1 MKNIN
6 EKVRQYISHSI
17 DNLDVLLENKI
28 FYYEYDIY
36 KIFNKMVLMELQKI
50 LFEDIKVMYTF
61 MELILYSDAYAVL
74 NYKDKNNKLS
84 TEEKRY
90 FKRIKNIDNYD
101 KLDKCFDNDPNLVS
115 YMLKTSKIFTNLKK
129 FDKVLVVKSLDE
141 ESKNQIKK
149 INMFYQNDVN
159 EYDINVDDYF
169 IINEIKVLK
178 HHYERLNKEDKS
190 YTDTVNFLN
199 KLNKI
204 EDISDI
210 LISMDVTKENL
221 NENIV
226 RNYFES
232 MKSKVIKLSRDD
244 IDVRK
249 TNK

>member
-1 MKNIN
+1 
-6 EKVRQYISHSI
+6 
-17 DNLDVLLENKI
+17 
-28 FYYEYDIY
+28 
-36 KIFNKMVLMELQKI
+36 
-50 LFEDIKVMYTF
+50 
-61 MELILYSDAYAVL
+61 
-74 NYKDKNNKLS
+74 
-84 TEEKRY
+84 
-90 FKRIKNIDNYD
+90 
-101 KLDKCFDNDPNLVS
+101 
-115 YMLKTSKIFTNLKK
+115 
-129 FDKVLVVKSLDE
+129 
-141 ESKNQIKK
+141 
-149 INMFYQNDVN
+149 MFYQNDVN

>member
-129 FDKVLVVKSLDE
+129 F
-141 ESKNQIKK
+141 
-149 INMFYQNDVN
+149 
-159 EYDINVDDYF
+159 
-169 IINEIKVLK
+169 
-178 HHYERLNKEDKS
+178 ER
-190 YTDTVNFLN
+190 F
-199 KLNKI
+199 
-204 EDISDI
+204 
-210 LISMDVTKENL
+210 
-221 NENIV
+221 
-226 RNYFES
+226 
-232 MKSKVIKLSRDD
+232 
-244 IDVRK
+244 
-249 TNK
+249 